1 MNKPTR
7 SFWDPSLSGTIR
19 ILEDYKPFEHTHY
32 ANAHTCEVVMD
43 ETICDQLRKFHKNV
57 SLPLVDDNGI
67 PTGTR
72 IVFREETYNRLV
84 NMLT

>member
-1 MNKPTR
+1 MNKPTH
-7 SFWDPSLSGTIR
+7 SFWDPSSIGTVR
-19 ILEDYKPFEHTHY
+19 ILGDCNPLEHTHY
-32 ANAHTCEVVMD
+32 ASARTGKVVMD
-43 ETICDQLRKFHKNV
+43 ETICDQLNQFPKSV
-57 SLPLVDDNGI
+57 ALPLVDDNGI